1 MVITTSRG
9 EAGPGQGESRETRDL
24 STGDTQPG
32 PDLRLPSFH
41 QPGPARQQHRG
52 HKRGRG
58 PRQKPPRPGRA
69 AARRHGQ
76 GAGYADYDP
85 RPPPPNIF
93 PIPVEFLQQINGP
106 GQGKFRPGAEQF
118 SPSAQIEELGG
129 GGVEAS
135 SGPATADT
143 FSFAAPQPGSE
154 GGQPSQLFTLEEGVT
169 TPASSQPVER
179 SLGAG
184 SHAHS
189 IYREE
194 YPAPAPGPGLHPPY
208 SQVPYHDARHT
219 TPSSLQHAPQHA
231 PPAKEKVLHYMAP
244 PNQVTRTSPGTAAPH
259 SGQLALVAADRG
271 DQLPLELQ
279 TNHRKFSQSQRK
291 SQKDTMLNGH

>member
-1 MVITTSRG
+1 MVITTSRGPG

-24 STGDTQPG
+24 STGDSQPG
-32 PDLRLPSFH
+32 LELRLPSFH
-41 QPGPARQQHRG
+41 QPGARQQQHRG

-106 GQGKFRPGAEQF
+106 GQGKFRPGAEHF
-118 SPSAQIEELGG
+118 SPSAQIEELGGG

-143 FSFAAPQPGSE
+143 FSFAAPQPVSE

-194 YPAPAPGPGLHPPY
+194 YPAPAPGPGPAPAYTHPT
-208 SQVPYHDARHT
+208 ARSPT
-219 TPSSLQHAPQHA
+219 TTRGTRRRAASSTRPSTR
-231 PPAKEKVLHYMAP
+231 PPP
-244 PNQVTRTSPGTAAPH
+244 RRRCCTTWRRPTR
-259 SGQLALVAADRG
+259 
-271 DQLPLELQ
+271 
-279 TNHRKFSQSQRK
+279 
-291 SQKDTMLNGH
+291 

>member
-1 MVITTSRG
+1 MVITTSRGPG

-24 STGDTQPG
+24 STGDSQPG
-32 PDLRLPSFH
+32 LELRLPSFH
-41 QPGPARQQHRG
+41 QPGPARQQQHRG

-106 GQGKFRPGAEQF
+106 GQGKFRPGAEHF
-118 SPSAQIEELGG
+118 SPSAQIEELGGG

-244 PNQVTRTSPGTAAPH
+244 PNQVTRTSPATHHLTQDSSHLWLRTGVVISCH
-259 SGQLALVAADRG
+259 
-271 DQLPLELQ
+271 
-279 TNHRKFSQSQRK
+279 
-291 SQKDTMLNGH
+291 